1 MEKENDSP
9 TTDSI
14 ALLEAQGIPTD
25 DEDDDDIHF
34 CKKCKQVFNKIEAY
48 LEHKVKHENF
58 KVTYNRSSG
67 DRRMV
72 LPMLVKKEQPETAH
86 SMGDKAHN
94 RQNNVHLEDES
105 GTGQKKRRR
114 RKKKMSHLD
123 VQLIAEKSTYICN
136 KCDRERPY
144 SCEACGRKFAESG
157 ALTRHMRARN
167 PCISKTDADLPRYG
181 KKWSYVPNIPA
192 VVGSGDGVTDEFL
205 PVVPGDTVTLVQEG
219 EDGEQIITQAQIISS
234 SEDVG
239 AFEMEME
246 EGEIK
251 ESEVEDTTADFE
263 NLALTQCRVCKE
275 ECVELEALRIHLRT
289 HLADLNFRCSLCHF
303 VAETREELQTHL
315 QSKHLSQIKGIDA
328 NSLLPSHG
336 TSVENSRH
344 DITPKNEREA
354 QIAVK
359 QLLELAQDT
368 GPDIQVHESLS
379 VRAICRCPVCNRAFR
394 GASYMRQHM
403 KSHTG
408 DRPHICSICP
418 KSFTTKDA
426 LNKHLVVHTDDR
438 NFKCGVCG
446 KLFKRIGHVKEHLKI
461 HNSDRPFACTFCDKA
476 FKTHENVRFTV
487 HRCGRGFAEHGT
499 LNRHLKAKVPCQRQA
514 GLTHL
519 QVEDSEAKQ
528 AQHDSDIP
536 TVLAE
541 FSSVVADTQQYIV
554 TNEISEEDH
563 QTTEYVVLAADEI
576 QNVEIVTEGD
586 IDPAAILDTMVD
598 GENSYVVVREP
609 GNNLRIIDSST
620 GLTIATM
627 PADSDSMH
635 AVAYMSA
642 TEVETG
648 SVMVQTESDSVSL
661 VSDHHDGA
669 APLHT
674 ALLVDTEAI
683 VKKEAET
690 IQTHSHIM
698 TLESQTIGESP
709 DLVES
714 QAQEIVVESHISDT
728 ADPTSSTPASSSS
741 QITALSLPS

>member
-1 MEKENDSP
+1 
-9 TTDSI
+9 
-14 ALLEAQGIPTD
+14 
-25 DEDDDDIHF
+25 
-34 CKKCKQVFNKIEAY
+34 
-48 LEHKVKHENF
+48 
-58 KVTYNRSSG
+58 
-67 DRRMV
+67 MV

-136 KCDRERPY
+136 KCDRKFNREASLKWHLQFEHNEDEDKDDDDDNGDDGVPDYSDDAQDENYVDKSLVTVKRPKTDDDYGSRPFTCDVCSMKFKELPVLKAHMLTHSNVRQYRCTYEGCPYAFKTKGSLTRHIRRHTGERPY

-476 FKTHENVRFTV
+476 FKTHNALKVHVR
-487 HRCGRGFAEHGT
+487 
-499 LNRHLKAKVPCQRQA
+499 
-514 GLTHL
+514 
-519 QVEDSEAKQ
+519 
-528 AQHDSDIP
+528 
-536 TVLAE
+536 
-541 FSSVVADTQQYIV
+541 
-554 TNEISEEDH
+554 
-563 QTTEYVVLAADEI
+563 
-576 QNVEIVTEGD
+576 
-586 IDPAAILDTMVD
+586 
-598 GENSYVVVREP
+598 
-609 GNNLRIIDSST
+609 
-620 GLTIATM
+620 
-627 PADSDSMH
+627 
-635 AVAYMSA
+635 
-642 TEVETG
+642 
-648 SVMVQTESDSVSL
+648 
-661 VSDHHDGA
+661 
-669 APLHT
+669 
-674 ALLVDTEAI
+674 
-683 VKKEAET
+683 
-690 IQTHSHIM
+690 THSDVFPYECRICHRHFREKGSLQRHCRM
-698 TLESQTIGESP
+698 HTGERP
-709 DLVES
+709 F
-714 QAQEIVVESHISDT
+714 HC
-728 ADPTSSTPASSSS
+728 SSLWPWICRTWH
-741 QITALSLPS
+741 T